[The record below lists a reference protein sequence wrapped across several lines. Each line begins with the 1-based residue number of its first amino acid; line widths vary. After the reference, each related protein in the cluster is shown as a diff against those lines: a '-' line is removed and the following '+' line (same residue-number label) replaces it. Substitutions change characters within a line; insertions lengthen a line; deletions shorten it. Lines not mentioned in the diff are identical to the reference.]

1 MEISD
6 KSKSA
11 FEAAAV
17 KLGRSTQLPDFS
29 MLPADVA
36 LYMTATLMLTTII
49 EADKEGRVYD
59 ITNHD
64 NCKYS
69 PYFYAKEGYI
79 PGSSG
84 GGFSFGG
91 CDSDCGYSL
100 LGARLTFNSR
110 SEGRANVNNY
120 PDLWEIVTLIIN
132 NSNSSK

>member
-36 LYMTATLMLTTII
+36 LYMAAILMLTTII
-49 EADKEGRVYD
+49 EADKDGKVYD

-64 NCKYS
+64 NWKYS
-69 PYFYAKEGYI
+69 PYFYAEEGYV

-84 GGFSFGG
+84 GGFSFDG
-91 CDSDCGYSL
+91 CVHGRVYSF

-110 SEGRANVNNY
+110 SEGRGNISNY
-120 PDLWEIVTLIIN
+120 PDLWEIVTLIV
-132 NSNSSK
+132 K